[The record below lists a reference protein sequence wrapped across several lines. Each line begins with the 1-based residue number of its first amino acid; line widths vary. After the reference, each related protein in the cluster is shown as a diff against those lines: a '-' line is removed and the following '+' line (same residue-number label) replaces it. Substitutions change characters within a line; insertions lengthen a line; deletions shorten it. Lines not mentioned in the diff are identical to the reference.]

1 MRSNLVHGLGDCFAP
16 AGLAMT
22 VRKGIFFLRYIL
34 SITFARCGYTRRGCM
49 LCAAKQKEDTMT
61 GLESLQFD
69 QSATY
74 QIRVQGRLD
83 GRWAQW
89 FDGMSIA
96 FEKAGDGSTVTVLT
110 GSVID
115 QAALYGLINRM
126 RDLGLPLISVGR
138 I

>member
-1 MRSNLVHGLGDCFAP
+1 
-16 AGLAMT
+16 
-22 VRKGIFFLRYIL
+22 
-34 SITFARCGYTRRGCM
+34 
-49 LCAAKQKEDTMT
+49 MT

-69 QSATY
+69 QAATY
-74 QIRVQGRLD
+74 QIKVQGRLD
-83 GRWAQW
+83 ERWAQW

-96 FEKAGDGSTVTVLT
+96 FEQAEDSSTVTVLT
-110 GSVID
+110 GLVID

>member
-1 MRSNLVHGLGDCFAP
+1 
-16 AGLAMT
+16 
-22 VRKGIFFLRYIL
+22 
-34 SITFARCGYTRRGCM
+34 
-49 LCAAKQKEDTMT
+49 MT

-69 QSATY
+69 QTAIY
-74 QIRVQGRLD
+74 QIKVQGRLD
-83 GRWAQW
+83 ERWANW

-96 FEKAGDGSTVTVLT
+96 FEPAEDGSTITMLT
-110 GSVID
+110 GPVVD

>member
-1 MRSNLVHGLGDCFAP
+1 
-16 AGLAMT
+16 
-22 VRKGIFFLRYIL
+22 
-34 SITFARCGYTRRGCM
+34 
-49 LCAAKQKEDTMT
+49 MT

-69 QSATY
+69 QAATY

-83 GRWAQW
+83 ERWVHW

-96 FEKAGDGSTVTVLT
+96 FEPAEDGSTLTVLT
-110 GSVID
+110 GSIVD

>member
-1 MRSNLVHGLGDCFAP
+1 
-16 AGLAMT
+16 
-22 VRKGIFFLRYIL
+22 
-34 SITFARCGYTRRGCM
+34 
-49 LCAAKQKEDTMT
+49 MT

-74 QIRVQGRLD
+74 QIKVQGRLD
-83 GRWAQW
+83 ERWTHW

-96 FEKAGDGSTVTVLT
+96 FEQAEGGATVTVLA
-110 GSVID
+110 GSVVD

-138 I
+138 V

>member
-1 MRSNLVHGLGDCFAP
+1 
-16 AGLAMT
+16 
-22 VRKGIFFLRYIL
+22 
-34 SITFARCGYTRRGCM
+34 
-49 LCAAKQKEDTMT
+49 MT

-69 QSATY
+69 QTATY
-74 QIRVQGRLD
+74 QIKVQGRLD
-83 GRWAQW
+83 ERWTHW

-96 FEKAGDGSTVTVLT
+96 FEPAEDGSTATVLT
-110 GSVID
+110 GSVVD

>member
-1 MRSNLVHGLGDCFAP
+1 
-16 AGLAMT
+16 
-22 VRKGIFFLRYIL
+22 
-34 SITFARCGYTRRGCM
+34 
-49 LCAAKQKEDTMT
+49 MT

-69 QSATY
+69 QTAIY
-74 QIRVQGRLD
+74 QIKVQGRLD
-83 GRWAQW
+83 ERWANW

-96 FEKAGDGSTVTVLT
+96 FESAEDGSTITMLT
-110 GSVID
+110 GPVVD